1 MPKNQ
6 PTAAAK
12 ARRVQDLTGAK
23 YTKALRAEQTR
34 PAVQVRPGD
43 RVTFHHRDDD
53 GTVTAVYPEFKNG
66 CPGIDW
72 QAAPRWVEAVR
83 RQGAASGNAWEQEY
97 TGEHGSYLAD
107 VATVNGVP
115 TDYAARYPSYGLP
128 TSVPESPAPGLS
140 VPMQAAWGL
149 GYSVGALES
158 TAELLPVPAAFH
170 PGDTTAGA
178 AAADG
183 GMVSVITSVTL
194 RLTVDPAV
202 AADPEALEAE
212 LRQQIAEQIGPWE
225 QIARDAG

>member
-12 ARRVQDLTGAK
+12 ARRVQDLTGTK
-23 YTKALRAEQTR
+23 YTTALRAEQNR

-43 RVTFHHRDDD
+43 RVTFHHRDDN

-72 QAAPRWVEAVR
+72 QAAPEWIEKVR
-83 RQGAASGNAWEQEY
+83 RQGAASGQVWEQEY

-115 TDYAARYPSYGLP
+115 TDYAARYPSYDLP
-128 TSVPESPAPGLS
+128 TSVPESPAPGSS

-149 GYSVGALES
+149 GYSVGALEA

-170 PGDTTAGA
+170 PDDTTAGA

-183 GMVSVITSVTL
+183 GTVSVITSVTL
-194 RLTVDPAV
+194 RLTVDPED
-202 AADPEALEAE
+202 AANPEAVEAA
-212 LRQQIAEQIGPWE
+212 LRQQIAEHVGPW
-225 QIARDAG
+225 QSSDRDAG